1 MPSYEK
7 TVRYFRKIKLYNY
20 LTENGDLQRALSYAK
35 ELSRLSEATPE
46 DKIAYTQMHRV
57 FELIASM
64 NEVETCK
71 KNIIPNEQISMGD
84 NQQNI
89 IDFIANN
96 GKSDLKSISKATGL
110 KVSRARDYLKMLVDK
125 GLLEVEGNYK
135 NKLYKQKKIPKI

>member
-1 MPSYEK
+1 
-7 TVRYFRKIKLYNY
+7 
-20 LTENGDLQRALSYAK
+20 
-35 ELSRLSEATPE
+35 
-46 DKIAYTQMHRV
+46 MHRV

-64 NEVETCK
+64 NEDETCK

>member
-20 LTENGDLQRALSYAK
+20 LTENGYLQRALSYAK

-64 NEVETCK
+64 NEDETCK

-110 KVSRARDYLKMLVDK
+110 KVSRAQDYLKMLVDK